1 MTNPICRPLL
11 LGLLEFLVLLGFLLM
26 LALLR
31 YLAAPLLALLLS
43 LLAFRRTLGQNQ
55 RFRR

>member
-1 MTNPICRPLL
+1 MSRRHPLL
-11 LGLLEFLVLLGFLLM
+11 LGLLECLALLVFLLM

-31 YLAAPLLALLLS
+31 YLAVPLLALLLS
-43 LLAFRRTLGQNQ
+43 LLAFRRTLGRSP